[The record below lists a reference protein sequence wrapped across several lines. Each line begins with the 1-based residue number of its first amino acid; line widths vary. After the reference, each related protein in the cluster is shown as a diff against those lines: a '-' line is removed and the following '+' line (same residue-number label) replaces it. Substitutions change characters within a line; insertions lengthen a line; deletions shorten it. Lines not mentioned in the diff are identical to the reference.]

1 MLFPGLPMLTTRVP
15 AVAGQTM
22 VRTVSCLLSRMIVWT
37 ALLSGSDGQ
46 GNDDVLPNCEH
57 PDCHPGFCLYQP
69 YSNDKDYSKPG
80 EEILMEL
87 VREIM
92 SDYIMMDALRD
103 KFEKQYADKL
113 NKIPKQNREKVRQE
127 L

>member
-1 MLFPGLPMLTTRVP
+1 
-15 AVAGQTM
+15 
-22 VRTVSCLLSRMIVWT
+22 
-37 ALLSGSDGQ
+37 
-46 GNDDVLPNCEH
+46 
-57 PDCHPGFCLYQP
+57 
-69 YSNDKDYSKPG
+69 
-80 EEILMEL
+80 MEL